1 MKLRAF
7 ADYHTHTLHSHG
19 QGTVRQ
25 NAEAAYQR
33 GLREVGIADH
43 GPATRWGLGVESIE
57 TYRRIRRE
65 VDECNEAYGGM
76 KVLLGCEA
84 NLIDYEGHLD
94 VPLSAQKNLDKVLAG
109 FHRMIRPKHAL
120 QGIDFVAFDALAG
133 WSGPARRRSRTTNT
147 KAVIEALYRNR
158 IDILTHPGLN
168 IRIDTAEL
176 AKASVK
182 TGTSLEINCHHA
194 RDLLDFVRVAAAQG
208 AQFVID
214 SDAHHPSG
222 VGRLDHGIDIA
233 ERAGLTPDQIAN
245 VEPAQAL

>member
-7 ADYHTHTLHSHG
+7 ADYHTHTLYSHG

-25 NAEAAYQR
+25 NVEAAHRR

-43 GPATRWGLGVESIE
+43 GPATRWGLGVESIDS
-57 TYRRIRRE
+57 YRQIRRE
-65 VDECNEAYGGM
+65 VDECHEAYGGV
-76 KVLLGCEA
+76 KVMLGCEA

-94 VPLSAQKNLDKVLAG
+94 VPLSVQRQLDKVLAG
-109 FHRMIRPKHAL
+109 FHRMVRPRSAL
-120 QGIDFVAFDALAG
+120 QGLGFLVTDVLAG
-133 WSGPARRRSRTTNT
+133 LTEPARRRSRNTNT

-182 TGTSLEINCHHA
+182 TETCLEINCHHA
-194 RDLLDFVRVAAAQG
+194 RDLLGFVRVAAAKG
-208 AQFVID
+208 ARFVID
-214 SDAHHPSG
+214 SDAHHPAG
-222 VGRLDHGIDIA
+222 VGRLDDGIDIA
-233 ERAGLTPDQIAN
+233 VKAGLALDQIAN
-245 VEPAQAL
+245 VEPV